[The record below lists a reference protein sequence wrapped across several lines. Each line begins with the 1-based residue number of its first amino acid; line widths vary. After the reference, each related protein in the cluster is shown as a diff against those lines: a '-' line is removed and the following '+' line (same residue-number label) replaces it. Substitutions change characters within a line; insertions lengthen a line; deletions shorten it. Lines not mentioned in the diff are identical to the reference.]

1 MLRDQPQFE
10 RFVIRVSKNLSNM
23 YREIF
28 LEKVFLKRVKEFL
41 NIPAKHYKKQYV
53 DALADSYMKEKK

>member
-10 RFVIRVSKNLSNM
+10 RFKKSQHYV
-23 YREIF
+23 REIF

-53 DALADSYMKEKK
+53 DALADSYIKEKK